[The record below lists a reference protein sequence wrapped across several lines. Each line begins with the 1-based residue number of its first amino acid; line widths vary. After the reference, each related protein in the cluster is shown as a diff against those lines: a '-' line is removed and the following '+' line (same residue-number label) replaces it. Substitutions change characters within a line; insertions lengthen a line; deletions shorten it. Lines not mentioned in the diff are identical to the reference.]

1 MIILRGGPGADGP
14 RPPLKLPSQPPYNR
28 VSRDLRPRLTCMVC
42 LVAQA
47 SRLRKMQGVY
57 CSIGN
62 VPRNQKKNESKNLIL
77 GKISKAKFH

>member
-14 RPPLKLPSQPPYNR
+14 RPPLKLPSQPPYNE

-47 SRLRKMQGVY
+47 SRLCR
-57 CSIGN
+57 
-62 VPRNQKKNESKNLIL
+62 
-77 GKISKAKFH
+77 

>member
-42 LVAQA
+42 LVAT
-47 SRLRKMQGVY
+47 GVSPAQNAECIMFNWEY
-57 CSIGN
+57 SEE
-62 VPRNQKKNESKNLIL
+62 QEEK
-77 GKISKAKFH
+77 